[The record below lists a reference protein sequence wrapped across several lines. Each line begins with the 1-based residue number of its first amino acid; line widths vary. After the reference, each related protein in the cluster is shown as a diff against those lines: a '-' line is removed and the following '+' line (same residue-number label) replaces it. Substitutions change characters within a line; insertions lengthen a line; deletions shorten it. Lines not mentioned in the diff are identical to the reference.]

1 MLSALLNELLL
12 LQHEPARG
20 SGITIYKNVLSAL
33 LNELL
38 LLQHEPARGSGI
50 TIYKN
55 VLSALLNELLLLQH
69 EPARGAQEVW
79 QGHRAA
85 HQGRALVHPAAVPR
99 PQAPAAGLDPAR
111 RHQARQRARQRVQA
125 AAQALRLRLG
135 IARLRERHHP
145 LPRQPL
151 LPRAGN
157 Q

>member
-1 MLSALLNELLL
+1 MLSALLNKLLL
-12 LQHEPARG
+12 LQHEPALG
-20 SGITIYKNVLSAL
+20 SA
-33 LNELL
+33 
-38 LLQHEPARGSGI
+38 GI

-69 EPARGAQEVW
+69 EPARGAQEVR

-111 RHQARQRARQRVQA
+111 RHQAGQRARQRVQA
-125 AAQALRLRLG
+125 AAQAVRLRLSV
-135 IARLRERHHP
+135 ARLRERHHP